1 MSNVALRCTDEAC
14 AAHNRVQATPT
25 CAVCGKPTVWTVLRV
40 PPQGTGPIA
49 PIYSTPMPLKG
60 QGQQAAHLRPAGS
73 ETRTCTNA
81 ACSSF
86 HLVQDAPV
94 CAACGE
100 ATVVAKAL

>member
-14 AAHNRVQATPT
+14 AAHNRCRRRRPARS
-25 CAVCGKPTVWTVLRV
+25 AASRLCGRFFASPRS
-40 PPQGTGPIA
+40 TGPIA